1 MRTENLNYLAAA
13 FNRVRSP
20 NTPPALQARLHS
32 LIVDNRSGFSV
43 SQPQREEKNTS
54 RTFAIRLQKSRF
66 QIFSLAIS
74 LLVFGMAA
82 MFPCPQVNA
91 EITVEVLKRHTVL
104 APGNNGIIV
113 MSTVNVALHDG
124 SLIRG
129 SLRYPGQYNQLVD
142 EIDDAND
149 QLAEDVAEIERIM
162 VTGLNL
168 ISAWFATNVNA
179 CMKTPVL
186 GLCFDLHYGI
196 VESYIVSLCDYGM
209 RSLNTAENN
218 SDKAVKDWWR
228 TNIRRSTR

>member
-13 FNRVRSP
+13 FNKGDARQA
-20 NTPPALQARLHS
+20 PPALQARLHS
-32 LIVDNRSGFSV
+32 LTVDNRSSFSV
-43 SQPQREEKNTS
+43 SQREEKNTS
-54 RTFAIRLQKSRF
+54 RTSAIRSKKSRF
-66 QIFSLAIS
+66 QVFPFVIN

-82 MFPCPQVNA
+82 TFPCPQANA
-91 EITVEVLKRHTVL
+91 EITVEVVKRHTVL

-113 MSTVNVALHDG
+113 MATVNVALHDG
-124 SLIRG
+124 SHISA

-149 QLAEDVAEIERIM
+149 QLDEDVAEIERIM
-162 VTGLNL
+162 VAGLNL

-186 GLCFDLHYGI
+186 GLCFDFHYGI

-209 RSLNTAENN
+209 RNLNTAKNKA
-218 SDKAVKDWWR
+218 DKAIKDWCR
-228 TNIRRSTR
+228 TNIRRSTQ

>member
-13 FNRVRSP
+13 FNKGAARQA
-20 NTPPALQARLHS
+20 PPVLQATLHS
-32 LIVDNRSGFSV
+32 LTVDNRSGFSV
-43 SQPQREEKNTS
+43 SQRDEKNIS
-54 RTFAIRLQKSRF
+54 RTSAIRSKKSRL

-82 MFPCPQVNA
+82 TFPCPQVNA
-91 EITVEVLKRHTVL
+91 EITVEVVKRYTVF

-113 MSTVNVALHDG
+113 MATVNVALHDG

-149 QLAEDVAEIERIM
+149 QLGEDVAEIERIM
-162 VTGLNL
+162 VAGLNL

-179 CMKTPVL
+179 CMETLVL
-186 GLCFDLHYGI
+186 GLCFDFFYET
-196 VESYIVSLCDYGM
+196 VEWYIVSLCDYGM
-209 RSLNTAENN
+209 KSLNAAKNKA
-218 SDKAVKDWWR
+218 DKAIKDWCR